1 VVDHTPEKNDFKE
14 NGPKQ
19 SEWNPEERPKRLL
32 AIYDE
37 SHDNQR

>member
-1 VVDHTPEKNDFKE
+1 MVDRTPEKNNAKE

-19 SEWNPEERPKRLL
+19 SEWNPEERPKRPF
-32 AIYDE
+32 AINDE